1 VRSDVLRSQFDDLKR
16 RIDRLDDSAKSACF
30 GFIRSTFNQV
40 SEGYTLAS
48 SADRQRIL
56 EEVRQI
62 SRKLWDG
69 GNRAQ
74 ALALGVILL
83 NLETQFETGDDADS
97 VKAATDA
104 LIKEAAA

>member
-1 VRSDVLRSQFDDLKR
+1 MRSNVLRSQVDDLKR

-48 SADRQRIL
+48 SADRQRIVD
-56 EEVRQI
+56 EVRQI
-62 SRKLWDG
+62 SRKLWDA
-69 GNRAQ
+69 GNRPQ

-83 NLETQFETGDDADS
+83 NLESQVETGDDADS

-104 LIKEAAA
+104 LIKEASA